1 MPTRSSRRCR
11 AANPLQLL
19 YAMHP
24 RLLLS
29 VQNVNLPCMLLIAK
43 LYSAK
48 LYSPL
53 ALAFHRCF
61 HVSIYHT

>member
-1 MPTRSSRRCR
+1 
-11 AANPLQLL
+11 
-19 YAMHP
+19 MHP